1 MKVAICDDM
10 NEIVLELSEYIEQYF
25 LNHNYN
31 LTLFK
36 FNSGK
41 ELLISEEQ
49 YDLIFLDVEIGEEN
63 GIEVGKILKEKN
75 PNAIIFIV
83 TAYNKY
89 LDDAFDLQVFR
100 FFNKPIEPERLN
112 KALDSA
118 FELIN
123 KKIIEFVDCKT
134 NERVKIV
141 QNDIV
146 LAFIDGRKIKIVS
159 TKGENYCNLKL
170 KEFAG
175 LLSASFFASPH
186 ASFIVNLN
194 YSTKYQRTEITLT
207 NDKKEYIV
215 PVSAKNQPSF
225 RETYFKFQSGE

>member
-1 MKVAICDDM
+1 MNVAICDDM

-36 FNSGK
+36 FNSGE
-41 ELLISEEQ
+41 ELLNSEEN

-100 FFNKPIEPERLN
+100 FFNKPIETERLN

-146 LAFIDGRKIKIVS
+146 LAFIDGRKIKVVS
-159 TKGENYCNLKL
+159 TGGENYCNLKL
-170 KEFAG
+170 REFSE
-175 LLSASFFASPH
+175 LLSASFFAFPH

-194 YSTKYQRTEITLT
+194 YSVNYQRTELTLR
-207 NDKKEYIV
+207 NGNKEYSV
-215 PVSAKNQPSF
+215 PISAKNQPSF
-225 RETYFKFQSGE
+225 REKYFNFQSGE

>member
-1 MKVAICDDM
+1 MNVAICDDM
-10 NEIVLELSEYIEQYF
+10 NEIVLELSGHIEQYF
-25 LNHNYN
+25 SEHNYN

-41 ELLISEEQ
+41 ELLDSKEN
-49 YDLIFLDVEIGEEN
+49 YDLIFLDVGIGEEN
-63 GIEVGKILKEKN
+63 GIEVGKILKVRN
-75 PNAIIFIV
+75 PNAVIFIV

-100 FFNKPIEPERLN
+100 FFNKPIEQERLFR
-112 KALDSA
+112 ALDSA
-118 FELIN
+118 FEMIN
-123 KKIIEFVDCKT
+123 KKVIEFVDCKT

-146 LAFIDGRKIKIVS
+146 LAFIYVRKIKVIS

-170 KEFAG
+170 KEFSE
-175 LLSASFFASPH
+175 LLNASFFAFPH

-194 YSTKYQRTEITLT
+194 YSVKYQRTELTLKYE
-207 NDKKEYIV
+207 NAEYTV
-215 PVSAKNQPSF
+215 PISAKNQPSF
-225 RETYFKFQSGE
+225 REKYFKFQSGE